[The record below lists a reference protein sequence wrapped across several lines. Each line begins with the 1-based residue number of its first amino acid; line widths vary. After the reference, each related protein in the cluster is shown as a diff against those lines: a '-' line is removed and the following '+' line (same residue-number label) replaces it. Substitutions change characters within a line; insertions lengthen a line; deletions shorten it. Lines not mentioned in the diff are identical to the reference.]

1 MSPATPRTPRIRFPA
16 LVQLPSL
23 PRHRRPSQSEP
34 GARAVSPRTSY
45 LAGAL
50 AVVAVGARWVTCLG
64 IRANDVVGRPFP
76 IPPRRIDG
84 VQNETSRRH
93 IHCCILDPCRRRP
106 PRPPGFASLPSC
118 SYPPSLGTADVAS
131 QSQTHEQSVP

>member
-1 MSPATPRTPRIRFPA
+1 MSAPTPRTPRIRFPA

-23 PRHRRPSQSEP
+23 PRHRRPSQSEL

-50 AVVAVGARWVTCLG
+50 AVVAVGARWDTCLG

-76 IPPRRIDG
+76 NPPRRING
-84 VQNETSRRH
+84 HQNETSRRH
-93 IHCCILDPCRRRP
+93 TNRCIFDPSHP
-106 PRPPGFASLPSC
+106 PPP
-118 SYPPSLGTADVAS
+118 
-131 QSQTHEQSVP
+131 